1 MRFEVELWGTVLSFS
16 LGPAYTVEEEP
27 AEYVHDRLYMADAT
41 HAGEQED
48 PVFPKLDWGD
58 WEDTDGERRRAYKR
72 AGVPVDLGHPPGREP
87 DPPVRGGT
95 PFGFVREG

>member
-58 WEDTDGERRRAYKR
+58 DEEGERRRRAYKR
-72 AGVPVDLGHPPGREP
+72 AGVPMDLGHSPGREP

-95 PFGFVREG
+95 PFGFLREG